1 MAVPWAGAI
10 KRVKGNQKSDGVVS
24 IRVQTVFH
32 HLPGNRDQP
41 MSNPF
46 LRVLLLS
53 TAFASLAACGG
64 GPSEPDPNDFSN
76 VGREILEDPSFNTH
90 ILDIFARE
98 GCSSG
103 ACHGP
108 GESAGLNLER
118 EFAYSSLVGIAS
130 TQEGFERVT
139 AGKSSESYLVIKLE
153 GRQQVGTRMPPTG
166 SALDAIDIGNI
177 KNWIDKG
184 AKNN

>member
-1 MAVPWAGAI
+1 
-10 KRVKGNQKSDGVVS
+10 
-24 IRVQTVFH
+24 
-32 HLPGNRDQP
+32 
-41 MSNPF
+41 MSNILSPG
-46 LRVLLLS
+46 LLLAV
-53 TAFASLAACGG
+53 TLGFLVGCGG
-64 GPSEPDPNDFSN
+64 GPSEPDPNDFSQN
-76 VGREILEDPSFNTH
+76 VREILEDPSFTTH

-118 EFAYSSLVGIAS
+118 EFAYANLVGIAA

-139 AGKSSESYLVIKLE
+139 AGKSSESYLVIKIE
-153 GRQQVGTRMPPTG
+153 GRQLVGTRMPPTG
-166 SALDAIDIGNI
+166 SPLDAIDIGNI